1 MAFQLQ
7 DPQLL
12 RSQCLINNR
21 WVSGTAEQNIK
32 VDNPAT
38 GETVGQVP
46 SLSDAEVTEAVACA
60 HHAFLSWRRLPATE
74 RADCLYRW
82 YQLMMEH
89 QDDLAAIMTT
99 EQGKPLKEA
108 KGEVAYAAG
117 YFRWFAEEAP
127 RLYGTI
133 IPGRAPG
140 EQIQVL
146 KEPVGVCASITPW
159 NFPLAMLARKAA
171 AALAAGCTLVAKPA
185 GATPFSA
192 LAMAELAIRA
202 GFPEGV
208 FNVVTGESKTIGQV
222 FTQSPKVKKLSFT
235 GSTEVGRELM
245 RQAAENLQKLSLEL
259 GGNAPFIVFDDADL
273 DKAVEG
279 LMAAKFRN
287 TGQTCVCVNRLFVQ
301 RGCYDRLLDK
311 LAGAMDELVVGDGF
325 DPKVNQSALIN
336 RAAVEKYHRHLK
348 DALDKGAEVVVGG
361 DFSDQGNYVVPALL
375 KNANCQMQFAQEETF
390 GPLLAAIPFDTED
403 EVVAMAN
410 DTPYGLAAYFYSLDP
425 ARINRVSAALEAGMV
440 GVNDTAISNPA
451 APFGGV
457 KASGM
462 GREGSLYG
470 MDDYVNVKYVLLG
483 ALE

>member
-1 MAFQLQ
+1 MTFQLQ
-7 DPQLL
+7 DSELL

-21 WVSGTAEQNIK
+21 WVSSAGEQSIN

-38 GETVGQVP
+38 GDTVGQVP
-46 SLSDAEVTEAVACA
+46 SLSDAQVNEAVDYA
-60 HHAFLSWRRLPATE
+60 HQAFLSWREQPASE

-82 YQLMMEH
+82 YQLMLAH

-99 EQGKPLKEA
+99 EQGKPLQEA

-117 YFRWFAEEAP
+117 YFRWFAEECT
-127 RLYGTI
+127 RLYGTL

-171 AALAAGCTLVAKPA
+171 AALATGCTIVAKPA

-192 LAMAELAIRA
+192 LAMAELAVRA

-208 FNVVTGESKTIGQV
+208 FNVVTGDAKTIGQV
-222 FTQSPKVKKLSFT
+222 FTQNPKVKKLSFT

-245 RQAAENLQKLSLEL
+245 RQAADNLQKLSLEL

-273 DKAVEG
+273 DQAVQG
-279 LMAAKFRN
+279 VMGAKFRN

-301 RGCYDRLLDK
+301 RNCYDRFLKK
-311 LAGAMDELVVGDGF
+311 LAAAMDELVVGDGF

-336 RAAVEKYHRHLK
+336 RSAVDKYHRHVK
-348 DALDKGAEVVVGG
+348 DALEQGAEIVVGG
-361 DFSDQGNYVVPALL
+361 DLSDRGNFVEPTLL
-375 KNANCQMQFAQEETF
+375 KNAHCQMLFAQEETF
-390 GPLLAAIPFDTED
+390 GPLLAAVPFETEE
-403 EVVAMAN
+403 EVLAMAN
-410 DTPYGLAAYFYSLDP
+410 DTPYGLAAYFYSLNP
-425 ARINRVSAALEAGMV
+425 ARIRRVSAALEAGMI

-483 ALE
+483 ALD

>member
-1 MAFQLQ
+1 MAFQLE
-7 DPQLL
+7 DSKLL

-21 WVSGTAEQNIK
+21 WTAGTAEQRMK

-38 GETVGQVP
+38 GETVGEVP
-46 SLSDAEVTEAVACA
+46 NLNEAEVTEAVDCA
-60 HHAFLSWRRLPATE
+60 HQAFLSWRQQPAAE

-89 QDDLAAIMTT
+89 QDDLATIMTT
-99 EQGKPLKEA
+99 EQGKPLEEA

-171 AALAAGCTLVAKPA
+171 AALAAGCTMVAKPA

-192 LAMAELAIRA
+192 LAMAELAVRA

-208 FNVVTGESKTIGQV
+208 FNVITGKSQTIGQV
-222 FTQSPKVKKLSFT
+222 FTQNPKVKKLSFT
-235 GSTEVGRELM
+235 GSTDIGRQLM
-245 RQAAENLQKLSLEL
+245 RQAADNVQKLSLEL
-259 GGNAPFIVFDDADL
+259 GGNAPFIVFEDADL
-273 DKAVEG
+273 DQAVQG
-279 LMAAKFRN
+279 LMGAKFRN

-311 LAGAMDELVVGDGF
+311 LAEAMDKLVVGDGF

-336 RAAVEKYHRHLK
+336 HSAVEKYHRHLQ
-348 DALDKGAEVVVGG
+348 DALDQGAEVVLGG
-361 DFSDQGNYVVPALL
+361 EVRDQGNYVVPTLL
-375 KNANCQMQFAQEETF
+375 KNAHCQMQFAQEETF
-390 GPLLAAIPFDTED
+390 GPLLAAIPFDTE
-403 EVVAMAN
+403 EEAVTMAN
-410 DTPYGLAAYFYSLDP
+410 DTPYGLAAYFYSLNP
-425 ARINRVSAALEAGMV
+425 ARITRVSAALEAGMV

-462 GREGSLYG
+462 GREGSLFG
-470 MDDYVNVKYVLLG
+470 LDDYVNVKYVLLG
-483 ALE
+483 ALQ

>member
-1 MAFQLQ
+1 MAFELQ
-7 DPQLL
+7 DTQLL
-12 RSQCLINNR
+12 RSHCLINNR
-21 WVSGTAEQNIK
+21 WVSGAADQRIK

-38 GETVGQVP
+38 GETVAEVP
-46 SLSDAEVTEAVACA
+46 SLAEAEVTEAVDCA
-60 HHAFLSWRRLPATE
+60 HQAFLSWRQQPASE
-74 RADCLYRW
+74 RADYLYRW
-82 YQLMMEH
+82 YQLMMDH

-99 EQGKPLKEA
+99 EQGKPLEEA

-127 RLYGTI
+127 RLYGAI

-171 AALAAGCTLVAKPA
+171 AALAAGCAMVAKPA
-185 GATPFSA
+185 GATPLSA
-192 LAMAELAIRA
+192 LAMAELAVRA
-202 GFPEGV
+202 GFPKGV
-208 FNVVTGESKTIGQV
+208 FNVVTGESETLAKV

-235 GSTEVGRELM
+235 GSTEVGRQLM
-245 RQAAENLQKLSLEL
+245 RKAADNLQKLSLEL
-259 GGNAPFIVFDDADL
+259 GGNAPFIIFDDADL
-273 DKAVEG
+273 DKAVQG
-279 LMAAKFRN
+279 LMSAKFRN

-301 RGCYDRLLDK
+301 RTCYDQLLNK
-311 LAGAMDELVVGDGF
+311 LAAAMDTLVVGDGF

-336 RAAVEKYHRHLK
+336 YSAVKKYHRHLQ
-348 DALDKGAEVVVGG
+348 DALDQGAEVVVGG
-361 DFSDQGNYVVPALL
+361 KSDDRGNYVVPTLL
-375 KNANCQMQFAQEETF
+375 KNAHCQMQFAQEETF

-410 DTPYGLAAYFYSLDP
+410 DTPYGLAAYFYSLNP
-425 ARINRVSAALEAGMV
+425 ARIRRVSAALEAGMV

-483 ALE
+483 ALD